1 MKVQSKWFSASKKRA
16 ILTTLTLTVILFS
29 AIWMFNVSS
38 INASQTIQVPQDY
51 PTISDAVSHASVGD
65 TILVQGGVY
74 NENVQIDKPLTLQGQ
89 NQADTVIVGTGGSTA
104 HAVLTL
110 AADDVKVSGFTITS
124 QSYSNTSQYAYGIW
138 VEGDNCTIS
147 NNTIENTYIGLWGST
162 PTSTT
167 ITQNT
172 ITGNIKDGIRFYGS
186 SQNTISDNN
195 ITGNAVSGIAINGYL
210 NTITNNSITNN
221 FRGIGL
227 GASYSVLFG
236 NNIQSN
242 QESGIF
248 LSGSQNAIAENNF
261 AGNKYGVYVT
271 LQLTGPMGN
280 RIFHNNFAQNY
291 CNAFDNSSGLIEV
304 WDNGSVG
311 GGNFWSDYQ
320 TSPYVINNS
329 NQDNYPLTQPFN
341 TSSPGDLP
349 TVTAPSPKPNGIV
362 ASWSFDSVDAGLA
375 TPDQTGNN
383 PAVLGSMTKVYNYT
397 PAVVPGK
404 FGNAFRFDGNTFAA
418 VNTSPTLETPND
430 VTIDA
435 WINIPTIKNVSYNNI
450 LIEAVRIPTTVYPV
464 RTLGVA
470 VNGETPSNASS
481 PPLGALRAYVATSS
495 GLNEIDTKQM
505 LPFNTWVHVVFVRS
519 TTTGMHLY
527 VNGEEQEVTVAAGTV
542 NPTGPILKPT
552 DIYIGHDS
560 MTEID
565 QLQVSNT
572 AEQIGHPPWMQWW
585 LCTAIIFAGLAGTG
599 LVLYFKSQGKKSMN
613 KNKSA

>member
-1 MKVQSKWFSASKKRA
+1 MSVPKKRV
-16 ILTTLTLTVILFS
+16 ILTTLTLPVILFS
-29 AIWMFNVSS
+29 AILMFNVPS

-51 PTISDAVSHASVGD
+51 PTIGAAISHALPGD
-65 TILVQGGVY
+65 TILVQSGVY
-74 NENVQIDKPLTLQGQ
+74 NENVQIDKLLTLQGQ
-89 NQADTVIVGTGGSTA
+89 NQADTVIVGTGGSTP

-110 AADDVKVSGFTITS
+110 AADAVKVSGFTIKS
-124 QSYSNTSQYAYGIW
+124 LSYSNTSQYAYGIW
-138 VEGDNCTIS
+138 VEGDNCIIS
-147 NNTIENTYIGLWGST
+147 SNTIQNTYIGLWGST

-167 ITQNT
+167 ITENT
-172 ITGNIKDGIRFYGS
+172 ITGSIKDGIRFYGS

-195 ITGNAVSGIAINGYL
+195 ITGNAVSGIAINGYQ

-236 NNIQSN
+236 NNIISN

-261 AGNKYGVYVT
+261 ADNKYGVYVT

-280 RIFHNNFAQNY
+280 RIFHNNFIQNY
-291 CNAFDNSSGLIEV
+291 YNAFDNSSGLIEV

-320 TSPYVINNS
+320 TSPYIINNS
-329 NQDNYPLTQPFN
+329 NQDNYPLTQPLN
-341 TSSPGDLP
+341 TSSLGDLP
-349 TVTAPSPKPNGIV
+349 MVTAPTSKPNSIV
-362 ASWSFDSVDAGLA
+362 ASWPFDNVDAGLA

-450 LIEAVRIPTTVYPV
+450 LIEAVRTPTTVYPV

-470 VNGETPSNASS
+470 INGETPSNASS
-481 PPLGALRAYVATSS
+481 PLLGALRAYVATSS
-495 GLNEIDTKQM
+495 GLNEIDTKQV
-505 LPFNTWVHVVFVRS
+505 LSFNTWVHVVFVRS

-527 VNGEEQEVTVAAGTV
+527 VNGKEQAVTVAAGTV
-542 NPTGPILKPT
+542 NPIGPILKTT

-565 QLQVSNT
+565 QLQISNT
-572 AEQIGHPPWMQWW
+572 AEPIGQPLWMQWW
-585 LCTAIIFAGLAGTG
+585 LWTAVILAGMAGTG
-599 LVLYFKSQGKKSMN
+599 LVLYFKSPKKIN
-613 KNKSA
+613 K